1 MGWLISCLCAT
12 FIVALIVYADYR
24 KGVKVAQA
32 AAAKP
37 AAPPAT
43 PKVGEPTGPQT
54 IIEKLQALAGPL
66 DDQSNRTA
74 HPRDLIGFA
83 DFQKAVALL
92 MQPDCDLATVRQFA
106 LGRIWE
112 LSCAAF
118 EALSARPDR
127 QEMLAPTMSAL
138 RTFSPGAL
146 HFVLRYLDSLQ
157 TRPVIGD
164 TLSVAQSW
172 WTDRSMAAESY
183 RESFERRAAL
193 GDTPVFGDA
202 LKGAEVDIEGIDA
215 FLASIDHPMVAPLRA
230 ALKQWREA
238 RIDERALTAFGRFWT
253 FPQEELLV
261 EPEPWLPALALA
273 EAAVTSARPRS
284 ILVTGGPRIGKS
296 GFLRLLGDRLAAKG
310 WRVFDA
316 AVADLMADQS
326 YFGQLEG
333 RIRLT
338 VTELEAGKKVVWCVG
353 DLQQLSRSGT
363 HQGQAASVLDQ
374 IGPAMAA
381 GRLLIL
387 AEADPD
393 GASRTLQARP
403 SLRSHLEVVRLTAFD
418 DAELTAFAGVVAG
431 ALESRRGLA
440 IDAAARDAAIHY
452 GQQYLR
458 AADAP
463 GLVAD
468 VLKRAAERATAPGR
482 LPAKA
487 KGRVAVTAL
496 HVIEAV
502 AQLTG
507 LPPDILNEDD
517 PIDLAAVRAFFAHRV
532 MGQDHAIAVV
542 VDRIAMLKAGLV
554 DPGKPIGV
562 FLFAGP
568 TGTGKTELA
577 KTLADFLF
585 GSPERLVRL
594 DMSEFQSAETVSKIV
609 GERGAPAGGDPLVER
624 IRKQPF
630 SVVLL
635 DEFEKAHSNV
645 WDLFLQVFDDG
656 RLTDANGHTVDF
668 RHTIII
674 LTSNL
679 GATSH
684 RSSGM
689 GFGQSKDVFGESQV
703 TAAIQRAFRP
713 EFVNRLDRIVVF
725 KPLSR
730 ALLYQILRKEL
741 ADVLG
746 RRGLRSR
753 EWAVEWEPSALDF
766 LLDKGFS
773 PELGARPLKRAIDQ
787 YLLAPLAA
795 TLVEHRF
802 PEGDQFLFVRS
813 NGAAIEVE
821 FLDPNSDSVPAQAA
835 TTAATPTE
843 QPKTAAGLTLP
854 GLILRP
860 SAEAPARDFLRAR
873 QQQLDDQLTG
883 PDWTALKSSLAEAA
897 ADPQI
902 WSRPDRAAVF
912 ATLGL
917 TDRVREAADTVGRL
931 ARRLGSGFAKG
942 DAAARDLAAR
952 LALHLWLVEAGV
964 GDALAGAPPDAILAI
979 DAPMEGGDAG
989 DQAAWSR
996 RLMAMYVA
1004 WAERRRMQFRLST
1017 PKDGGAPILV
1027 VSGFGAFRTLA
1038 AEAGLHVLEFVE
1050 GETARRVV
1058 ARVRVAEEPQEEG
1071 PPQQAHRRL
1080 AAALDAAG
1088 AGREVIRNYRDG
1100 PGPLV
1105 RDRVTGRRS
1114 GQLEVV
1120 LGGDFD
1126 LVFAP

>member
-1 MGWLISCLCAT
+1 M
-12 FIVALIVYADYR
+12 VAFVVYLEHR
-24 KGVKVAQA
+24 KGVKVAVA
-32 AAAKP
+32 LAAAKP
-37 AAPPAT
+37 AATA
-43 PKVGEPTGPQT
+43 PKADAPTGPQS
-54 IIEKLQALAGPL
+54 IVEQLQALAVPL
-66 DDQSNRTA
+66 DNQSEKTA
-74 HPRDLIGFA
+74 HPRDLLGFP

-92 MQPDCDLATVRQFA
+92 AGADCDLATVRQYA

-118 EALSARPDR
+118 EALRSRPDR
-127 QEMLAPTMSAL
+127 QEMLTPTMAAM

-146 HFVLRYLDSLQ
+146 HYVLRYFDSLQ

-164 TLSVAQSW
+164 TLAVAQSW
-172 WTDRSMAAESY
+172 WTDRNMASESY
-183 RESFERRAAL
+183 RESFERRTAL
-193 GDTPVFGDA
+193 GDTPVFGEA
-202 LKGAEVDIEGIDA
+202 LKGEDVEIAGVDA
-215 FLASIDHPMVAPLRA
+215 FLASIDHPMAVQLRT
-230 ALKQWREA
+230 ALGAWRGT
-238 RIDERALTAFGRFWT
+238 RIDERSLRTFGRFWT
-253 FPQEELLV
+253 FPLEDVLV
-261 EPEPWLPALALA
+261 EPEPWREALALA
-273 EAAVTSARPRS
+273 EDALTGAQPRS

-296 GFLRLLGDRLAAKG
+296 SFLRLLGSWLAEEG

-316 AVADLMADQS
+316 SAAELMADQK

-338 VTELEAGKKVVWCVG
+338 VAELDAGKKVAWCVG
-353 DLQQLSRSGT
+353 DLQQLARSGA
-363 HQGQAASVLDQ
+363 HESQAAGILDQ
-374 IGPAMAA
+374 IGPAIAS

-403 SLRSHLEVVRLTAFD
+403 SLRTHLEVVRLTPFHDDELAAFV
-418 DAELTAFAGVVAG
+418 DAVAG
-431 ALESRRGLA
+431 ELQTRRSLT

-458 AADAP
+458 ASDAP

-468 VLKRAAERATAPGR
+468 LLKRAAERATAAGR
-482 LPAKA
+482 PAPA
-487 KGRVAVTAL
+487 AGRTEVTAL
-496 HVIEAV
+496 HVIEAI

-542 VDRIAMLKAGLV
+542 VDRVAMLKAGLV

-585 GSPERLVRL
+585 GSPDRLVRL

-689 GFGQSKDVFGESQV
+689 GFGASKDVFGEQQV
-703 TAAIQRAFRP
+703 VAAIQRAFRP

-741 ADVLG
+741 ADVLS

-813 NGAAIEVE
+813 NGSAIEVE
-821 FLDPNSDSVPAQAA
+821 FLDPNSDGPAAEAA
-835 TTAATPTE
+835 PEAKAKADT
-843 QPKTAAGLTLP
+843 GLTLP

-873 QQQLDDQLTG
+873 QQQLDEQLAG
-883 PDWTALKSSLAEAA
+883 PDWTALKTSLAETA

-902 WSRPDRAAVF
+902 WSRPDRAAIF
-912 ATLGL
+912 SALGL

-964 GDALAGAPPDAILAI
+964 ADVLTGAAEGAILMV
-979 DAPMEGGDAG
+979 DAPMEGEDAE
-989 DQAAWSR
+989 DQAAWTR
-996 RLMAMYVA
+996 RVMAMYVA
-1004 WAERRRMQFRLST
+1004 WAERRRMQFRVST
-1017 PKDGGAPILV
+1017 TKEGTSPILV
-1027 VSGFGAFRTLA
+1027 VSGFGAHRALA
-1038 AEAGLHVLEFVE
+1038 AEAGLHVQEIVE
-1050 GETARRVV
+1050 GETSRRAT
-1058 ARVRVAEEPQEEG
+1058 ARVRVAEEPDGDG
-1071 PPQQAHRRL
+1071 PPQGAHRRL
-1080 AAALDAAG
+1080 AAALDAVPASR
-1088 AGREVIRNYRDG
+1088 AVIRNYRDG

-1105 RDRVTGRRS
+1105 RDRITGKRS
-1114 GQLEVV
+1114 GQLDVV

-1126 LVFAP
+1126 LVFAT